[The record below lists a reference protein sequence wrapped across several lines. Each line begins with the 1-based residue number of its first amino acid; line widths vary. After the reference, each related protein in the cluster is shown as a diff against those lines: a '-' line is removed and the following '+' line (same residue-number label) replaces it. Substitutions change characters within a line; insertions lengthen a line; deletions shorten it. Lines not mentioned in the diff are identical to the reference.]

1 MNISPCPDGETRDI
15 YDQKSALKKV
25 MKLPKIKGVLASST
39 EYDSKS
45 EGLDSRISRNGLKR
59 FRSGTTEIVETSRN
73 NEFLPPIEEG

>member
-25 MKLPKIKGVLASST
+25 MKMPKIKGVLASST

-45 EGLDSRISRNGLKR
+45 EGLESRNGLKR